1 MDTLG
6 VIRHITQ
13 NPKYTNIVIMDALS
27 YSAERVMNTN
37 INEIDRTPM
46 DAIGYLASIDASH
59 YDDFRWRLEGSL
71 EKNTLLI
78 IR

>member
-1 MDTLG
+1 MNTLG

-13 NPKYTNIVIMDALS
+13 NPKYTNVVIMDTDA
-27 YSAERVMNTN
+27 
-37 INEIDRTPM
+37 NEIDRPPM
-46 DAIGYLASIDASH
+46 DAICYLASIDVSH

>member
-1 MDTLG
+1 MNTLG

-13 NPKYTNIVIMDALS
+13 NPKYTNVVIMDTD
-27 YSAERVMNTN
+27 VD
-37 INEIDRTPM
+37 EIDRTPM